1 MPLDKRLQDRIVQI
15 VGARGCITEPREMA
29 PYLHEDRGIFVGNAA
44 IVVRPTSTTEVASIV
59 KLCAEYGQSIV
70 PQGGNTGLCGGAIPF
85 EHGDELIL
93 TLERLNRIREIDP
106 VNYTLIAE
114 AGCILANIQKTAD
127 ETGCLF
133 PLSLAAE
140 GTCQIG
146 GNLATNA
153 GGSNVLRYGN
163 ARDLVLGLEVVLP
176 DGSIWNGLKALKK
189 DNTGYA
195 LKHVFIGAEGSLGII
210 TAAVLKLFPKPTEVQ
225 TALCALDN
233 LDNVTR
239 LLSVA
244 RSITG
249 DSITGFEL
257 ISRFALE
264 VCVKHISGVSDPF
277 DIPHPWYTL
286 IELSTARPNA
296 NLRDCIEN
304 LLERCM
310 ENKVIVDAVVAEN
323 LEQTA
328 SLWRIRDSLSGAQ
341 KHEGASIKHDIS
353 VPVSKV
359 PEFIKIAQKEVRKAF
374 PGVRPCPFGHL
385 GDGNIHFNVSQP
397 PDDDTTI
404 FLAKRR
410 EINRIVHDI
419 VHAMGGSICAEHGVG
434 RLKVN
439 EIRTYKDDIE
449 LELMRRIKGAI
460 DPDNIMN
467 PGKVLS

>member
-1 MPLDKRLQDRIVQI
+1 LPLDKKLKDRIVQI
-15 VGARGCITEPREMA
+15 VGANGCITEPREMGS
-29 PYLHEDRGIFVGNAA
+29 YLHEDRGIFVGNAA
-44 IVVRPTSTTEVASIV
+44 MVVRPTSTTEVAKIV
-59 KLCAEYGQSIV
+59 NLCAEYGQPIV
-70 PQGGNTGLCGGAIPF
+70 PQGGNTGLCGGAVPF
-85 EHGDELIL
+85 EHGDELVL
-93 TLERLNRIREIDP
+93 ALERLNRIRETDP
-106 VNYTLIAE
+106 INYTLVAE
-114 AGCILANIQKTAD
+114 AGCILTDIQKTAD

-176 DGSIWNGLKALKK
+176 DGSIWNGLRALTK

-225 TALCALDN
+225 TALCALDK
-233 LDNVTR
+233 LDSVTR

-257 ISRFALE
+257 ISRFALA
-264 VCVKHISGVSDPF
+264 VCAKHIPGASDPLNT
-277 DIPHPWYTL
+277 PHPWYVL
-286 IELSTARPNA
+286 IEISTARPNA

-304 LLERCM
+304 LLAECLD
-310 ENKVIVDAVVAEN
+310 NKVISDAVVAEN
-323 LEQTA
+323 LEQAA
-328 SLWRIRDSLSGAQ
+328 SLWRMRDSLSEAQ
-341 KHEGASIKHDIS
+341 KREGASIKHDIS

-359 PEFIKIAQKEVRKAF
+359 PEFIEIAQDRVRKAF
-374 PGVRPCPFGHL
+374 PGARPCPFGHL

-397 PDDDTTI
+397 PDHDANT
-404 FLAKRR
+404 FLAKRA
-410 EINRIVHDI
+410 EMNRIVHDI
-419 VHAMGGSICAEHGVG
+419 VHDMGGSISAEHGIG

-439 EIRTYKDDIE
+439 EIRNYKDDIE
-449 LELMRRIKGAI
+449 LDLMSRIKRAI